1 MKESFTLYSPFKA
14 RRGNVVNVR
23 GVDIFN
29 LYNMIFFAAKMLHIS
44 TKMLGLPPKI
54 TKMLDNAHHTEAF
67 SYFFQ
72 REKKNR
78 ITEK

>member
-1 MKESFTLYSPFKA
+1 
-14 RRGNVVNVR
+14 
-23 GVDIFN
+23 
-29 LYNMIFFAAKMLHIS
+29 MLHIS

-78 ITEK
+78 IKLYWKSNNVFMVLIQKNKSRP

>member
-1 MKESFTLYSPFKA
+1 
-14 RRGNVVNVR
+14 
-23 GVDIFN
+23 
-29 LYNMIFFAAKMLHIS
+29 MLHIS

-78 ITEK
+78 IKLYWKSNNVFMVLIQKNKIIVRKRLF

>member
-1 MKESFTLYSPFKA
+1 
-14 RRGNVVNVR
+14 
-23 GVDIFN
+23 
-29 LYNMIFFAAKMLHIS
+29 MLHIS

-54 TKMLDNAHHTEAF
+54 TKMLDDAHHTEAF

-78 ITEK
+78 IKLYWKSNNVFMVLIQKNKIVVRKRLF

>member
-1 MKESFTLYSPFKA
+1 
-14 RRGNVVNVR
+14 
-23 GVDIFN
+23 
-29 LYNMIFFAAKMLHIS
+29 MISFAAKMLHIS

>member
-1 MKESFTLYSPFKA
+1 
-14 RRGNVVNVR
+14 
-23 GVDIFN
+23 
-29 LYNMIFFAAKMLHIS
+29 MLHIS

-72 REKKNR
+72 REKKKNR
-78 ITEK
+78 IKLYSKSNNVFMVLIQKNKIVLRKRLF

>member
-1 MKESFTLYSPFKA
+1 
-14 RRGNVVNVR
+14 
-23 GVDIFN
+23 
-29 LYNMIFFAAKMLHIS
+29 MLHIS

-78 ITEK
+78 IKLYWKSDNVFMVLIQKNKIVVRKRLF

>member
-1 MKESFTLYSPFKA
+1 
-14 RRGNVVNVR
+14 
-23 GVDIFN
+23 
-29 LYNMIFFAAKMLHIS
+29 MLHIS

-78 ITEK
+78 IKLYWKSNNVFMVLIQKNKIVVRKRLF

>member
-1 MKESFTLYSPFKA
+1 
-14 RRGNVVNVR
+14 
-23 GVDIFN
+23 
-29 LYNMIFFAAKMLHIS
+29 MISFAAKMLHIS

-72 REKKNR
+72 REKKKQDYR
-78 ITEK
+78 KIK